1 MDFYCLCVDSNV
13 DPYHFYCL
21 CVDSNVDPYHD
32 ITFLELQEGVYD
44 RVE

>member
-1 MDFYCLCVDSNV
+1 MD
-13 DPYHFYCL
+13 FYCL